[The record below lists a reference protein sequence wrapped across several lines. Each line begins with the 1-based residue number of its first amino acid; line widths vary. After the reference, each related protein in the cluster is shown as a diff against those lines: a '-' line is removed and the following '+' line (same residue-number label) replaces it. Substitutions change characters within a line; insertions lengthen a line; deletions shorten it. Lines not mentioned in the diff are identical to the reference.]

1 MYSMIFLISKK
12 ENIDYA
18 REILNAMKNEPDAI
32 HPIYETVCKVEYKK
46 HNCIGLAIV
55 WEESNKAEA
64 IPLVQGEM
72 FEFFLSIN
80 MSQIR
85 GDRPVFLIHED
96 TYKDLNQYKKFING
110 DIAFVQRTLPLDQ
123 RLF

>member
-46 HNCIGLAIV
+46 HNCIGLAVV

-85 GDRPVFLIHED
+85 GDRPVYLILED

>member
-1 MYSMIFLISKK
+1 
-12 ENIDYA
+12 IDYA

-46 HNCIGLAIV
+46 HNCIGLAVV

-85 GDRPVFLIHED
+85 GDRPVYLIHED

>member
-1 MYSMIFLISKK
+1 SNEYFHVGQHDLLLLKNQVSSMITG
-12 ENIDYA
+12 
-18 REILNAMKNEPDAI
+18 
-32 HPIYETVCKVEYKK
+32 IYETVCKVKYNK

-55 WEESNKAEA
+55 WEGPNKAEA
-64 IPLVQGEM
+64 TPLVQGEM

-85 GDRPVFLIHED
+85 GSRPVFLIHED